1 MGYFKMKHVPA
12 SVSISIADW
21 LRKHG
26 HAVRPALTKAERA
39 QLEVCFALMDG
50 DGSGAIDV
58 DELSEAFHVL
68 GLHVTKQAV
77 RDLVARVDSDGSG
90 EVELPEFIQ
99 IMTMTREAEQEAT
112 FWGDKTPQ
120 KHSRGDEAVPLHLL
134 TAAYRRKRTVDAVMD
149 PELRQ
154 VYIDSPGHANNSTA
168 TAAVEVLEEP
178 AMDLSASFRQSMH
191 FNVQET
197 SDMGTAGT
205 LFRSLAVDTFTPEP
219 DDEDLYKPLTSNDR
233 QTRREQIEEAVR
245 ARFAPEEADLQ
256 RVIEQRR
263 WMSPG
268 GRKERKGQPLKK
280 QARSASRRVALSPP
294 PPADMTASKS
304 SKRERAAPALK
315 KPAELADDK
324 QDESNMMSVTMLLRR
339 SPELDVA
346 TLGHMNLISSNTLR
360 LPATPPSRCRSPDHV
375 VSNTTHSAHK
385 EVVSTRPVP
394 KGRNTVV
401 PHVVHLRDL
410 QTLGGNAD
418 VSSESGGK
426 EFEGLRR
433 TMRGGQAWDLTQF
446 GNTNGHSMAKH
457 AQQGLTQ
464 RVQHGLGDA
473 AVSASFRSTHSKVA
487 GAQFGKHAVDTCMT
501 DTAADDDTF
510 DLYHLS
516 RTLTMQPL
524 PGLQEMQSK
533 GRDESPNGAR
543 PLPQGSCSMQSP
555 ALDSYEA
562 EAAAESQGSF
572 SIQPPAFDS
581 PLSRKASSVRFTVD
595 SAFSPDTGTHDDSS
609 QGVGA
614 SPEVMQTA
622 NSPSVDDRDVS
633 IGVEGSPSSSSSS
646 SPAGTIAARIVNRT
660 MSSVSNTSSLKS
672 ALKHSVSNASS
683 AAAPLSRGNSA
694 LKGSV
699 SGVSFALSGGE
710 SSADQEADSAQDDAL
725 IKQGSES
732 FPSWLTDGDDEA
744 LVQQQLSSALG
755 AEKLTQDEDEQQEQA
770 ASQCNSIWSSRD
782 VHMSPEQSM
791 QQTKGM
797 KLVPALTSDDVCGAN
812 PTCSVL
818 LQCDLC

>member
-1 MGYFKMKHVPA
+1 
-12 SVSISIADW
+12 
-21 LRKHG
+21 
-26 HAVRPALTKAERA
+26 
-39 QLEVCFALMDG
+39 MDG

-394 KGRNTVV
+394 KGRNTV
-401 PHVVHLRDL
+401 
-410 QTLGGNAD
+410 
-418 VSSESGGK
+418 
-426 EFEGLRR
+426 
-433 TMRGGQAWDLTQF
+433 
-446 GNTNGHSMAKH
+446 
-457 AQQGLTQ
+457 
-464 RVQHGLGDA
+464 
-473 AVSASFRSTHSKVA
+473 
-487 GAQFGKHAVDTCMT
+487 
-501 DTAADDDTF
+501 
-510 DLYHLS
+510 
-516 RTLTMQPL
+516 
-524 PGLQEMQSK
+524 
-533 GRDESPNGAR
+533 
-543 PLPQGSCSMQSP
+543 
-555 ALDSYEA
+555 
-562 EAAAESQGSF
+562 
-572 SIQPPAFDS
+572 
-581 PLSRKASSVRFTVD
+581 
-595 SAFSPDTGTHDDSS
+595 
-609 QGVGA
+609 
-614 SPEVMQTA
+614 
-622 NSPSVDDRDVS
+622 
-633 IGVEGSPSSSSSS
+633 
-646 SPAGTIAARIVNRT
+646 
-660 MSSVSNTSSLKS
+660 
-672 ALKHSVSNASS
+672 
-683 AAAPLSRGNSA
+683 
-694 LKGSV
+694 GSV

-791 QQTKGM
+791 QQTKGVKGDEVSQFACLSFFEKRSRM
-797 KLVPALTSDDVCGAN
+797 ISH
-812 PTCSVL
+812 PTAVQVNARL
-818 LQCDLC
+818 LAIRQVAECC